1 LAKYFLTC
9 AIDYATADPH
19 QGHAFEKIGA
29 DVIARYHRLRGDD
42 VHFLVGMDE
51 HGQKVAQTAVE
62 RKVSPQELVDA
73 VAESTEQIWT
83 QLEISYDQFIR
94 TTDPAHKAG
103 VRQLIELIFENS
115 PDDFYEK
122 AYAGWYC
129 VGCESFKQE
138 NEIADGKCILHPTR
152 VLEWVEEK
160 NWFFRLSAYT
170 DRLKKLVSSED
181 FLQPR
186 SRRNEIL
193 SLLDSGLEDIS
204 ASRSR
209 FSWGV
214 PFPRKGS
221 HGEDQTTY
229 VWFDALPNYLTATG
243 FPNPDYETL
252 WPADLH
258 VIGKDITRFHAVIWP
273 AMLMSAGI
281 AVPKRIWVHG
291 FVLVGGARVSK
302 SSGGNLNLRDAIGRF
317 GPDAFRYFLLRE
329 VPFDGDGNF
338 SWERFEERYNAD
350 LANAFGNLASRTISM
365 VERYC
370 DGVVPQ
376 GERNEI
382 DEADDADLQT
392 YHASIGPRGFLLHE
406 ALKAVWLTISRANEY
421 VDRQAPWKLAKDPAN
436 RGQLEKVLASLVRQ
450 LARQAVYLWPFMP
463 AKSEEL
469 WRSLGAKGSPT
480 ETRFSGLQGIDP
492 TGWKIQKGPSLFPK
506 EERSEA
512 KEERPASKKK

>member
-1 LAKYFLTC
+1 
-9 AIDYATADPH
+9 
-19 QGHAFEKIGA
+19 
-29 DVIARYHRLRGDD
+29 
-42 VHFLVGMDE
+42 
-51 HGQKVAQTAVE
+51 
-62 RKVSPQELVDA
+62 
-73 VAESTEQIWT
+73 
-83 QLEISYDQFIR
+83 
-94 TTDPAHKAG
+94 
-103 VRQLIELIFENS
+103 
-115 PDDFYEK
+115 
-122 AYAGWYC
+122 
-129 VGCESFKQE
+129 
-138 NEIADGKCILHPTR
+138 
-152 VLEWVEEK
+152 VEEK

-181 FLQPR
+181 FLQPK

-370 DGVVPQ
+370 GGVVPP

-382 DEADDADLQT
+382 DEADEADLQT

-406 ALKAVWLTISRANEY
+406 ALKAVWLTIARANEY

-469 WRSLGAKGSPT
+469 WRSLGGEGSPT
-480 ETRFSGLQGIDP
+480 ETRFSGLQRIDP
-492 TGWKIQKGPSLFPK
+492 TGWKIHKGPSLFPK

>member
-1 LAKYFLTC
+1 MAKYFLTC

-29 DVIARYHRLRGDD
+29 DVIARYHRLLGDD

-51 HGQKVAQTAVE
+51 HGQKVAQTAAE

-73 VAESTEQIWT
+73 VAESTEEVWGK
-83 QLEISYDQFIR
+83 LGVSYDQFIR

-103 VRQLIELIFENS
+103 VRRLIELIFENS

-129 VGCESFKQE
+129 VGCEAFKQD
-138 NEIADGKCILHPTR
+138 NEIIDGKCVIHPTR
-152 VLEWVEEK
+152 ALEWVEEK

-170 DRLKKLVSSED
+170 GKLKELVSTEE

-193 SLLDSGLEDIS
+193 SLLDSGLDDIS

-214 PFPRKGS
+214 PFPRPVSG
-221 HGEDQTTY
+221 GETQTTY

-243 FPNPDYETL
+243 FPNPDFEML

-258 VIGKDITRFHAVIWP
+258 LIGKDITRFHAVIWP
-273 AMLMSAGI
+273 AMLMAAGL
-281 AVPKRIWVHG
+281 APPKRIWVHG
-291 FVLVGGARVSK
+291 FVLVAGSRVSK
-302 SSGGNLNLRDAIGRF
+302 SAGGNLDLREVIGRY
-317 GPDAFRYFLLRE
+317 GPDAFRYFMLRE

-338 SWERFEERYNAD
+338 SWERFDERYNSD

-370 DGVVPQ
+370 DGVVPS
-376 GERNEI
+376 GAPNEI
-382 DEADDADLQT
+382 DAADEADLGN
-392 YHASIGPRGFLLHE
+392 YHASIGPKGFLLHD
-406 ALKAVWLTISRANEY
+406 ALKSVWQTVARGNEY
-421 VDRQAPWKLAKDPAN
+421 VDRQAPWKLAKDPAA
-436 RGQLEKVLASLVRQ
+436 RGDLESTLASLVRQ

-463 AKSEEL
+463 RKSEEL
-469 WRSLGAKGSPT
+469 WRSLGAPGKPGDFDFG
-480 ETRFSGLQGIDP
+480 RLKQIDP
-492 TGWKIQKGPSLFPK
+492 TGWRMTKGAALFPK
-506 EERSEA
+506 LEA
-512 KEERPASKKK
+512 GETQT